1 MILSL
6 ICATTMTGLP
16 ATTSFKGQD
25 VPKAKGVVTFD
36 AKEFAPGSIIKGK
49 ITITIPEGFH
59 GYQNPP
65 AKDYQIPFALESA
78 TPKLKMQFAYPLGVT
93 KTSMGEESALYE
105 GKIVV
110 PFHFTGASKVA
121 AYNVAIKFSYQLCDD
136 SSCFPPVSEVLKATY
151 KVTKKGVKL
160 TAKPVAKP

>member
-6 ICATTMTGLP
+6 ICATTFAAKPAELP
-16 ATTSFKGQD
+16 FATQD
-25 VPKAKGVVTFD
+25 IPKAKGVVSFD
-36 AKEFAPGSIIKGK
+36 AKEFAPGSLVKGK
-49 ITITIPEGFH
+49 ITITIPDGFH

-65 AKDYQIPFALESA
+65 VKEYQIPFALESA
-78 TPKLKMQFAYPLGVT
+78 TPKLKVKFVYPMGIT

-105 GKIVV
+105 GKVVV
-110 PFHFTGASKVA
+110 PFQFSGASKIGAHAVA
-121 AYNVAIKFSYQLCDD
+121 FKLNYQLCDD
-136 SSCFPPVSEVLKATY
+136 TSCFPPASEVLKATY